1 MASQLQP
8 TYLDLQ
14 AQIGISKHNGGY
26 PATDRLIA
34 LCHVRAGSE
43 VLYVGSGIGV
53 GPAYLARTRG
63 CRVIAVDVSTR
74 MLEWTRMRAQR
85 EGVSHLVTTE
95 VADVLALPFLG
106 GRFDAVLV
114 ESVLA
119 FVADKQQAI
128 AECVRVTR
136 PGGWVGMNETVWRA
150 EPPAGDLALVADA
163 ALGTFLVTRAQ
174 WQALWEASGLVDL
187 TDEPHP
193 LDIAEETRSRI
204 AWIGWRWLLPA
215 WGRVLKLVATD
226 PRARRA
232 LRAQVSYPA
241 SLAAEMEYVLCA
253 GRRQ

>member
-14 AQIGISKHNGGY
+14 AEIGISKHNGGY

-53 GPAYLARTRG
+53 GPAYLARTHQ
-63 CRVIAVDVSTR
+63 CRVVAADISPR
-74 MLEWTRMRAQR
+74 MLEWTRMRAER
-85 EGVSHLVTTE
+85 DGVADLVTTE
-95 VADVLALPFLG
+95 QADVLALPFPA

-136 PGGWVGMNETVWRA
+136 HGGWVGMNETVWRA
-150 EPPAGDLALVADA
+150 EPPAGDLVGVADA

-174 WQALWEASGLVDL
+174 WRALWEASGLDDR

-193 LDIAEETRSRI
+193 LEIAEETRSRI

-232 LRAQVSYPA
+232 LRAQVAYPA

-253 GRRQ
+253 GRRP